1 MQAIDQA
8 LNSAMNNSTNHP
20 GFEEMIGIYSASGG
34 TSTADD
40 LALLLEERNKGNFVS
55 LVQHIAFR
63 DIVSYEWRNH
73 CWIPLFQFD
82 IRNMDIK
89 QEVCRVTQELSPVFD
104 NRMLAMWFA
113 EPNAWLK
120 GRRPVDWI
128 ESHFSDVLYAARAHR
143 FVAVGRRH
151 AKHSLAH

>member
-8 LNSAMNNSTNHP
+8 PQSAMNSALNPP

-34 TSTADD
+34 TTTADD
-40 LALLLEERNKGNFVS
+40 LAVMLKERNKGNFVS
-55 LVQHIAFR
+55 LERHIALR

-73 CWIPLFQFD
+73 RWIPLFQFD

-89 QEVCRVTQELSPVFD
+89 QEVSRVAQVLSPVFD
-104 NRMLAMWFA
+104 NGMLALWFTK
-113 EPNAWLK
+113 PNTWLK

-128 ESHFSDVLYAARAHR
+128 DSHFSDVLCAARAHK
-143 FVAVGRRH
+143 FVALR
-151 AKHSLAH
+151 

>member
-8 LNSAMNNSTNHP
+8 PNSAMNNSTNHP

-55 LVQHIAFR
+55 LVQHITFR
-63 DIVSYEWRNH
+63 DIVSYEWRSH

-89 QEVCRVTQELSPVFD
+89 QEVRRVTQELSPVFD
-104 NRMLAMWFA
+104 NGMLAMWFT

-143 FVAVGRRH
+143 FVAMG
-151 AKHSLAH
+151 